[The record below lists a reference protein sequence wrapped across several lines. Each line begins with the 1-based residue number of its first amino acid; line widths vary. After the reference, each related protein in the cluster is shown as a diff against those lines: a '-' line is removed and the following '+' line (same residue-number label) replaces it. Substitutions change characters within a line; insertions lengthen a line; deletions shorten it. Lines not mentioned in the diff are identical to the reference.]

1 MGVALANPHM
11 QEARELQGKLSQ
23 ASNEE
28 ERRVLSR
35 ELEITE
41 TKRDLADS
49 RCVRQRNY
57 VVITLSVVCH
67 ELSISAVQYGYILI

>member
-1 MGVALANPHM
+1 MGVVLANPHM
-11 QEARELQGKLSQ
+11 QEARELQGKLTR

-35 ELEITE
+35 ELEITQ

-49 RCVRQRNY
+49 NY
-57 VVITLSVVCH
+57 VRWIN
-67 ELSISAVQYGYILI
+67 